1 MLESRILSLGESA
14 SAPLRSYCA
23 RPGIVRI
30 FDMERQQQIE
40 SWLAGLW
47 PGRRFSLAP
56 ASADASFRR
65 YFRATLDDG
74 TTRIVMDAPPANED
88 CRPWLHVQQLF
99 HAAGVH
105 VPEVLARDL
114 ERGFL
119 LLSDLGATTYLQ
131 VLDAANAAPLYAD
144 AISALIRIQRASR
157 PGVLPDYDATLLR
170 RELEL
175 FPEWFL
181 AKHHQMVLT
190 ESEKQSL
197 ATVFDRI
204 LAVNLAEPKV
214 FVHRDYHS
222 RNLMRTDG
230 SGTGNPGIIDFQD
243 AVYGPISYD
252 MVSLLKDAYI
262 EWDEELALDWL
273 VRYWQAARKAGLPV
287 AADFGEFFRDYEW
300 MGVQRHVKV
309 LGIFARL
316 YHRDDKDGYLKDLPL
331 VAHYLRKACERYAEL
346 SPLRKLLDRVE
357 DKVTVLGYTMDAA
370 NLGKRR
376 E

>member
-1 MLESRILSLGESA
+1 MPAQSALG
-14 SAPLRSYCA
+14 RSFCA
-23 RPGIVRI
+23 LPGIVRN
-30 FDMERQQQIE
+30 FDMERQQQIKT
-40 SWLAGLW
+40 WLAGLW
-47 PGRRFSLAP
+47 PGRSFALAP

-74 TTRIVMDAPPANED
+74 TTRVIMDAPPANED

-99 HAAGVH
+99 QAAGVH

-114 ERGFL
+114 DRGFL

-131 VLDAANAAPLYAD
+131 VLDAGNAAPLYAD
-144 AISALIRIQRASR
+144 AIGALIRIQLASR

-181 AKHHQMVLT
+181 AKHHQMVLA
-190 ESEKQSL
+190 ESERRNLS
-197 ATVFDRI
+197 AVFDRI

-230 SGTGNPGIIDFQD
+230 SGAGNPGIIDFQD
-243 AVYGPISYD
+243 AVFGPISYD

-273 VRYWQAARKAGLPV
+273 VRYWESARKAGLPV

-316 YHRDDKDGYLKDLPL
+316 YHRDGKDGYLKDLPL

-357 DKVTVLGYTMDAA
+357 DKVTVLGYTMDAGS
-370 NLGKRR
+370 LGKRR